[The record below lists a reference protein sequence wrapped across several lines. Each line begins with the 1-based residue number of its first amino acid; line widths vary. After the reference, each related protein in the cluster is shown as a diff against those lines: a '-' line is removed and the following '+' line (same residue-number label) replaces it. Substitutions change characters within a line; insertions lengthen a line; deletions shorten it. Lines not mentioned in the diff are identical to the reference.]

1 MTYGSK
7 VKLHDLNVVRS
18 TLFCN
23 VVKKDEYIDTH
34 CYAATQGSCRPLKKT
49 NSYSVQKMRALRH
62 LTSWF

>member
-23 VVKKDEYIDTH
+23 VVNKDEYIDTN
-34 CYAATQGSCRPLKKT
+34 CYGATQATCRPLKR
-49 NSYSVQKMRALRH
+49 NSFYSVQNMRALRH
-62 LTSWF
+62 